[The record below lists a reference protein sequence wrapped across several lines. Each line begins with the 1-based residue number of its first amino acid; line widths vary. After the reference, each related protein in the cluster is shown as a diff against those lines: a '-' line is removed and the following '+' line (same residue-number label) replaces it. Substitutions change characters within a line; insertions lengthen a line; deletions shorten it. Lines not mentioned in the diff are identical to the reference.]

1 MEAGVSRPDGVVPD
15 PWPPPHP
22 SPPDAR
28 RNGIQR
34 PRRLHA
40 TRTPHTPE
48 ASRRAEPPAP
58 HSWSRPRPRRS
69 LRTPGSSSSY
79 VLADAV
85 RRLAAGAHALRA
97 PFAALHPQP
106 SSPTSPLPYSSS
118 GPPTSSLPW
127 WYAHIVNRR
136 PLVRVRLGAGPRT
149 PSGSCDAASDIALTP
164 ARAHVTVMPT
174 VTEPSTNG
182 LQASLGSHLLHG
194 VVGPSDLLAAAVPV
208 GINGCLRSTVLSCL
222 TDDIAD
228 WSAPAVSQT
237 VNGSSLIIGLH
248 ASFLHG
254 VVGLSDLLAAAV
266 PGINGSL
273 ISRLHCGV

>member
-34 PRRLHA
+34 PRHLHA

-174 VTEPSTNG
+174 FTEPSTTG
-182 LQASLGSHLLHG
+182 
-194 VVGPSDLLAAAVPV
+194 
-208 GINGCLRSTVLSCL
+208 
-222 TDDIAD
+222 
-228 WSAPAVSQT
+228 
-237 VNGSSLIIGLH
+237 
-248 ASFLHG
+248 
-254 VVGLSDLLAAAV
+254 
-266 PGINGSL
+266 
-273 ISRLHCGV
+273 